1 MPVLNI
7 SLNKRL
13 AKIHKPRRRALAI
26 DYIRERAAKLMH
38 SDKSYVLIDPELN
51 RRAQLAARNMEKV
64 KIEVEKEGEFIRA
77 KLFKEEKKNDEVKKE
92 SKESNKK
99 ENGKVPEK
107 GKK

>member
-1 MPVLNI
+1 MPVLSIN
-7 SLNKRL
+7 LNKRL

-38 SDKSYVLIDPELN
+38 ADKAYVLIDPELN
-51 RRAQLAARNMEKV
+51 RKAQLAARNMEKI

-77 KLFKEEKKNDEVKKE
+77 KLFKEEKKSDEVK
-92 SKESNKK
+92 SNKK
-99 ENGKVPEK
+99 ENEQVPEK